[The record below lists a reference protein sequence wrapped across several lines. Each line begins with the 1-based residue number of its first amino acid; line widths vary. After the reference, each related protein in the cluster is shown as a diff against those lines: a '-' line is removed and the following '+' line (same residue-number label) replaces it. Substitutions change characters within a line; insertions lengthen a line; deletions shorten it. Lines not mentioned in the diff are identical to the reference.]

1 MIYMIEVKMT
11 YTHDSLLWSDILFTH
26 YHFSMYCVPVCL
38 CMCVLYLVNHRFLKL
53 WVSLEKNCGMW
64 YDLLNFPTN
73 EMVYLLLE
81 SRTCMPV
88 QGLFTE
94 TLIDF
99 DVCLSVCLFF
109 YDVCFVLL
117 MISCLLLRIDGTSE
131 GIWRNLSLS
140 PIFGTFIAFFRL

>member
-1 MIYMIEVKMT
+1 
-11 YTHDSLLWSDILFTH
+11 
-26 YHFSMYCVPVCL
+26 
-38 CMCVLYLVNHRFLKL
+38 
-53 WVSLEKNCGMW
+53 
-64 YDLLNFPTN
+64 
-73 EMVYLLLE
+73 
-81 SRTCMPV
+81 MPV

-131 GIWRNLSLS
+131 GI
-140 PIFGTFIAFFRL
+140 

>member
-1 MIYMIEVKMT
+1 MIEVKMT
-11 YTHDSLLWSDILFTH
+11 YIHDSLLWSDILFTH
-26 YHFSMYCVPVCL
+26 YHFSMYYIPVCL
-38 CMCVLYLVNHRFLKL
+38 CMCVLYLVNHIFLKL

-99 DVCLSVCLFF
+99 DVC
-109 YDVCFVLL
+109 FVLL

-131 GIWRNLSLS
+131 GICIISVSAPYLGHSLPFLGFS
-140 PIFGTFIAFFRL
+140 IK